1 MMLDITFYGKNGVSP
16 ATIEFSNKFYETLIK
31 SDFAEIGKVRE
42 LEIVIDEEKS
52 KIEAIDLEKGTITNR
67 QRLIDFLKESIVQES
82 LNMLEKL
89 GDSPSK
95 QEYKETTS
103 TLRIFQEILK
113 CLKNREYCYL
123 TY

>member
-1 MMLDITFYGKNGVSP
+1 MLDITFYGKNGVSP

-103 TLRIFQEILK
+103 TSGVMYGVVSLPVVLM
-113 CLKNREYCYL
+113 
-123 TY
+123 

>member
-1 MMLDITFYGKNGVSP
+1 MLDITFYGKNGVSP